1 MDVAGTFSSCGGY
14 WLLKAVSKV
23 LEGFVVP
30 LAMSDIL
37 SYVDPGQYASSPMSS
52 RNFPPSFWNS
62 NYQVPSSSSSSS
74 SSRPP
79 SLAGHLGASP
89 AELYDPYHAGL
100 HPLQPPAPDP
110 WAAYSLSSQAYG
122 HRSMAHDVYQ
132 AAMSS
137 VPSSSRPYHQYS
149 SLSLQPHLARIPGVT
164 AVGSQMGMA
173 KPESWG
179 ARYHDAFTSPD
190 FSHGLDTNYSA
201 PHYPNVPGLE
211 TGVPQEGAKDL
222 YWF

>member
-1 MDVAGTFSSCGGY
+1 MVVTHYAGDTA
-14 WLLKAVSKV
+14 AVV
-23 LEGFVVP
+23 DEHFTR
-30 LAMSDIL
+30 AL
-37 SYVDPGQYASSPMSS
+37 STPHFEKPHSPGKASSPMSS

-62 NYQVPSSSSSSS
+62 NYQVPSSSS
-74 SSRPP
+74 RPP

-89 AELYDPYHAGL
+89 ADLYDPYHGGL
-100 HPLQPPAPDP
+100 HSLQPPAPDP

-122 HRSMAHDVYQ
+122 HRSVAHDVYQ

-149 SLSLQPHLARIPGVT
+149 SLSLQPHLARLPS
-164 AVGSQMGMA
+164 VGSQMGMS

-179 ARYHDAFTSPD
+179 ARYHEAFTSPE
-190 FSHGLDTNYSA
+190 FSHTLDTNYST

-211 TGVPQEGAKDL
+211 SGVPQEGAKDL

>member
-1 MDVAGTFSSCGGY
+1 MVVTHYAGDASTVVDEHFSR
-14 WLLKAVSKV
+14 A
-23 LEGFVVP
+23 
-30 LAMSDIL
+30 L
-37 SYVDPGQYASSPMSS
+37 STPHFEKPHSPGKASSPMSS

-62 NYQVPSSSSSSS
+62 NYQVPSTSSAS

-79 SLAGHLGASP
+79 SLAGHLTGTSP
-89 AELYDPYHAGL
+89 ADLYDPYHSGL
-100 HPLQPPAPDP
+100 HSLQAPAPDP

-122 HRSMAHDVYQ
+122 HRSVAHDVYQ

-149 SLSLQPHLARIPGVT
+149 SLSFQPHLARLPGVS
-164 AVGSQMGMA
+164 AVTSQMPMA
-173 KPESWG
+173 KPDSWG
-179 ARYHDAFTSPD
+179 ARYHEAFSNPELA
-190 FSHGLDTNYSA
+190 HGLDTNYSA